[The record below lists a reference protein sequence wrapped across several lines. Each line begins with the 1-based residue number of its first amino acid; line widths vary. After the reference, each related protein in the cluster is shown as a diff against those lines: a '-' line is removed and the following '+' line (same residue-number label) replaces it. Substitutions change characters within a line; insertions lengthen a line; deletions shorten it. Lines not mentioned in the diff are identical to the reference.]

1 MIIIIIGRIEI
12 VNGNTVNNNNS
23 KIIPKWNIISCI
35 NNNRNYT
42 YSWNIYTNSNITSKV
57 LCTKNNI
64 HNIFHIIN
72 T

>member
-42 YSWNIYTNSNITSKV
+42 YS
-57 LCTKNNI
+57 
-64 HNIFHIIN
+64 
-72 T
+72 